1 MNETTNQ
8 HDLEALLGKTGGHS
22 KNYIKYFLIILSANM

>member
-8 HDLEALLGKTGGHS
+8 YDFEALLGKSGHS
-22 KNYIKYFLIILSANM
+22 KNYIKYFLTILSANM

>member
-8 HDLEALLGKTGGHS
+8 HDLEALLGKTGNS
-22 KNYIKYFLIILSANM
+22 KNYIKYFLTILSANM